1 MVFSSLNFLFIFLAL
16 VMAAHLAVP
25 ARLRNIVLLIA
36 SLLFYAW
43 GEPVYILLML
53 LSVGFNYVTGLQIGL
68 RAGKPRAAR
77 AALIAGVAVDL
88 ATLGFFKYYGFVVDL
103 LSSITG
109 LALVRRELPLPIG
122 ISFYT
127 FQALSYIIDVY
138 RGKVKPQRSL
148 IDFSVYITMFPQLV
162 AGPIV
167 VYADIESQLKKRT
180 VSLQRIGLGVER
192 LTLGLGKKVLLANN
206 LGQLYAAIQQSAQRS
221 MLTAWLGAA
230 AYALQLY
237 FDFSG
242 YSDMAIGMGQM
253 LGFKFV
259 ENFNFPYISR
269 SVTEFWRRWHIS
281 LSGWFRDYVY
291 IPLGGNRV
299 SKGRHIVNLLI
310 VWALTGLWHGASLNF
325 VLWGMYYGVLLV
337 IEKYLTGDALSRL
350 PGAASQTITLIL
362 VGIGWIIFSNTD
374 FGAMRAYLGSMF
386 GIGASGFADGA
397 FLYYLRTNLI
407 LLAVGV
413 MCCAPAMRDMIVD
426 LSRRA
431 PIVGAVVIGVIFVV
445 SVAYLVYGSYNPF
458 LYFRF

>member
-36 SLLFYAW
+36 SLIFYAW

-192 LTLGLGKKVLLANN
+192 LTLGLVKKVLLANN

-242 YSDMAIGMGQM
+242 YSDMAIGMG
-253 LGFKFV
+253 
-259 ENFNFPYISR
+259 
-269 SVTEFWRRWHIS
+269 RWHIS

-337 IEKYLTGDALSRL
+337 IEKYLTGDALGRL
-350 PGAASQTITLIL
+350 PGAASRTITLIL

-413 MCCAPAMRDMIVD
+413 MCCAPAMREMIVD